1 MIDEIFDWCVRV
13 LVFWAGQLGMT
24 YKAINVWVFVVIWPL
39 TTLALIA
46 LVVRQRARIRRL
58 ERELEGVKTA
68 PGPEENAT
76 SQSRMPEGGS

>member
-39 TTLALIA
+39 ATLALIA

-68 PGPEENAT
+68 PGLE
-76 SQSRMPEGGS
+76 